1 MFSKTI
7 EYEDFNGNKQSKT
20 FYFHI
25 SKAELI
31 EMAGG
36 ANDLQ
41 ARIERMMRT
50 NDAKGILGEYK
61 ELLKLAVGVRSDDG
75 QRFDKS
81 EAAQAAMF
89 ESPAYD
95 ELLMELATDAE
106 KSAEFINNLLPE
118 KLRKEMV
125 AQLEKQKGD
134 SPDPFKDPAQFSDP
148 KDNRPAW
155 LKMRRIP
162 VSEDM
167 RGAKP
172 ELIALAMELFQR
184 DAQGLRTAGV
194 FDKMD
199 ALYK

>member
-7 EYEDFNGNKQSKT
+7 EYEDFNGNNQSKT

-36 ANDLQ
+36 GNDMQ

-61 ELLKLAVGVRSDDG
+61 EVLKLAVGVRSDDG

-81 EAAQAAMF
+81 EAAQAALF

-95 ELLMELATDAE
+95 ELLMELATNAE

-134 SPDPFKDPAQFSDP
+134 STDPFKDPAQFSDP
-148 KDNRPAW
+148 KDNRPDWVKA
-155 LKMRRIP
+155 RRVP
-162 VSEDM
+162 TAGDL
-167 RGAKP
+167 RGAKT
-172 ELIALAMELFQR
+172 ELIALAMEVGQA
-184 DAQGLRTAGV
+184 DARGDRTASI
-194 FDKMD
+194 FDRID